1 MRFDAGPFSDY
12 VDVRDHAIA
21 RRRVFKWQS
30 VGVHRRAAA
39 AASGGGLL
47 VLVVLTWIV
56 VHAGERSTTGTT
68 ILILLMVMWAV
79 FGFAAYAVLR
89 APKRLAVWLILGGG
103 VVLQIVAMTAPPQT
117 STDYYRYAWDGR
129 VQAAGINP
137 YEYAPI
143 DPALAEL
150 RDPWLFPAGRTCP
163 AEGVAQDCPL
173 MNRPAVKTIYPPV
186 SQMYFLAVEKL
197 SPAGSRGLPLQIAAG
212 LMGVAVTAALLL
224 IARARGSDPRRAVL
238 WSWCPLVVIE
248 LGNNAHVDGLSSL
261 LLVIALGLLARQS
274 ILRSRDAI
282 GGGIALGLAT
292 ATKLLPVV
300 LLPSVLKRRPVA
312 VVVSFVVS
320 VVVVYLP
327 YVWSQGLAVTGF
339 LGGYAE
345 EEEGGRYAIL
355 KLALPDSWVQ
365 PIAVVLLFAVA
376 LWALRNSDPLRPWLT
391 GAVTVGVLFLVITPS
406 YQWYALLL
414 VPLIAMGAHAVWFVV
429 PIAMTFVYFEP
440 DLKTG
445 FEPYRGLIYL
455 SAALIVAGVL
465 WYDHRKKSRTAVGDA
480 GVNSAQ

>member
-1 MRFDAGPFSDY
+1 VS
-12 VDVRDHAIA
+12 
-21 RRRVFKWQS
+21 Q
-30 VGVHRRAAA
+30 RAAA
-39 AASGGGLL
+39 LASGGGLL
-47 VLVVLTWIV
+47 VLAVLTWV
-56 VHAGERSTTGTT
+56 LVHAGDRPTASVT
-68 ILILLMVMWAV
+68 ILVLLMAMWAV
-79 FGFAAYAVLR
+79 FGAAAYAVLR

-103 VVLQIVAMTAPPQT
+103 SLLQVVAMTAPPQT

-143 DPALAEL
+143 DPALSDL
-150 RDPWLFPAGRTCP
+150 RDSWLFPAGRTCP
-163 AEGVAQDCPL
+163 DAGVEQDCPL
-173 MNRPAVKTIYPPV
+173 MNRPTVKTIYPPV
-186 SQMYFLAVEKL
+186 TQAYFLVVEKL
-197 SPAGSRGLPLQIAAG
+197 SPMGSQGLPLQIAAG
-212 LMGVAVTAALLL
+212 LLGVGVTVALLV

-261 LLVIALGLLARQS
+261 LVVISLGLLARQGV
-274 ILRSRDAI
+274 LRRRDAI
-282 GGGIALGLAT
+282 GGGIALALAT
-292 ATKLLPVV
+292 ATKLLPAV
-300 LLPSVLKRRPVA
+300 LLPSVIKRRSVA

-339 LGGYAE
+339 LGGYAQE
-345 EEEGGRYAIL
+345 EAGGRYAIL

-365 PIAVVLLFAVA
+365 PIAVVVLFGVA
-376 LWALRNSDPLRPWLT
+376 LWALRHTDPVVPWLT

-414 VPLIAMGAHAVWFVV
+414 VPLVAMGAHAVWFVV

-440 DLKTG
+440 DLETG
-445 FEPYRGLIYL
+445 FQPYRGLIYL
-455 SAALIVAGVL
+455 LAAAIIAGVL
-465 WYDHRKKSRTAVGDA
+465 WYDHRRKSPASTAVRDA
-480 GVNSAQ
+480 SPAH